1 VLEITGLYTGYGDTP
16 VLHDLNLQM
25 KERDFVLILGPN
37 GHGKTTLLR
46 TISGLLKPQKGQIV
60 FKGNDL
66 ASLTPD
72 QIVKLGITHIPQ
84 GDLLFPESTVLEN
97 LWMGAYLPEA
107 WKNRQKRADEV
118 LEMFPQLK
126 SRLNQLA
133 RTLSG
138 GERRMLALSRG
149 LMSSAQLYLIDEPSL
164 GLAPITIKDLYEDI
178 KALMDQ
184 GLSIILVEENAT
196 HAFNLAKK
204 IYLLEGGRFVREGNP
219 QELMNDQVFQTAY
232 LGI

>member
-16 VLHDLNLQM
+16 VLNDLNLQM
-25 KERDFVLILGPN
+25 KEKDFVLILGPN

-46 TISGLLKPQKGQIV
+46 TISGLLKPQKGEIV
-60 FKGNDL
+60 FKGISL
-66 ASLTPD
+66 GSLTPD

-84 GDLLFPESTVLEN
+84 GDLLFPELTIQEN
-97 LWMGAYLPEA
+97 LWMGAYLPDA
-107 WKNRQKRADEV
+107 WQNRRKRADEV

-149 LMSSAQLYLIDEPSL
+149 LMSSAHLYLIDEPSL

-204 IYLLEGGRFVREGNP
+204 VYLLEGGRFVREGNP
-219 QELMNDQVFQTAY
+219 QELMNDQAFQTAY